1 VISADR
7 APEGFEALGADIR
20 SRLTGGLVIALAKP
34 DRAMRLAILKAR
46 AQEFAAQRPHVVI
59 PDEVLERMS
68 DLDEASP
75 RELIGVFTKIATYAD
90 LTKKPVTLEF
100 AEDTISQRGAPPKK
114 TGIEDIQKKTA
125 EFYKLDVR
133 DLHSKERSRRVARP
147 RQVAMYLSR
156 ELTMRSLPEIGRRFG
171 DRDHTTV
178 LHACRRIVELCN
190 EDSVL
195 KQEVDFLKQVL
206 SKPKGA

>member
-1 VISADR
+1 
-7 APEGFEALGADIR
+7 
-20 SRLTGGLVIALAKP
+20 
-34 DRAMRLAILKAR
+34 MRFAILESR
-46 AQEFAAQRPHVVI
+46 AQEFSRQRPHVVI
-59 PDEVLERMS
+59 PREVLDRIAE
-68 DLDEASP
+68 LEEASP
-75 RELIGVFTKIATYAD
+75 RELIGMFTKIATYAD
-90 LTKKPVTLEF
+90 LTKKPVTIEF
-100 AEDTISQRGAPPKK
+100 AEDTISQRGSPTKK

-147 RQVAMYLSR
+147 RQIAMYLAR

-178 LHACRRIVELCN
+178 LHACRRITELCST
-190 EDSVL
+190 DQAL
-195 KQEVDFLKQVL
+195 RQEVDFLKQVL